1 MLMKFF
7 RSVRQKVLG
16 NGQLKRYVLYASGE
30 ILLVMIGILL
40 ALRVNEWNDNR
51 KEQALEQ
58 TYYCKLIEDIQQDV
72 LQIDKMIQENDDRI
86 HQCNLLVHL
95 LQTANPDRYDL
106 LKAVVGSISK
116 TTFTFK
122 TSTAAF
128 EDLKSSGNLKI
139 LRDHAIK
146 DSLIHYY
153 AQLEG
158 YIDVID
164 INSDYTVAL
173 YYDPSKDFTDL
184 GWQYIAHTRAVMD
197 TTLINMELL
206 DVYPFPSAGIRKQ
219 LLSNAIFYM
228 TTNGRKAQWYK
239 IMKAEI
245 MRMYARMKQKC

>member
-1 MLMKFF
+1 MKFF
-7 RSVRQKVLG
+7 RSVRQKVLS
-16 NGQLKRYVLYASGE
+16 NGQLKRYLLYAFGE

-58 TYYCKLIEDIQQDV
+58 TYYCKITEDIQQDV
-72 LQIDKMIQENDDRI
+72 QQIDKMIQENDDRI

-95 LQTANPDRYDL
+95 LQTDKPDRYEL
-106 LKAVVGSISK
+106 LQAAVGSISK

-122 TSTAAF
+122 ASTAAF

-153 AQLEG
+153 AVLEG

-164 INSDYTVAL
+164 INSDYTVGL
-173 YYDPSKDFTDL
+173 YFDPSRDFTDL
-184 GWQYIAHTRAVMD
+184 GWQYIAHTRAVID
-197 TTLINMELL
+197 TSLVHLQAL
-206 DVYPFPSAGIRKQ
+206 DVYSFPSAGIRKQ
-219 LLSNAIFYM
+219 MLSDAIFYM

-239 IMKAEI
+239 IMKAEV
-245 MRMYARMKQKC
+245 MRMYVLMKQKCS

>member
-1 MLMKFF
+1 MMKIL
-7 RSVRQKVLG
+7 RSLRQNVIA
-16 NGQLKRYVLYASGE
+16 NGKLKQYLLYTLGE

-51 KEQALEQ
+51 KDQALEQ
-58 TYYCKLIEDIQQDV
+58 TYYCKLTEDIQQDV
-72 LQIDKMIQENDDRI
+72 LQIDKMIEENNDRI
-86 HQCNLLVHL
+86 HQCNLLIHL
-95 LQTANPDRYDL
+95 LQTGKPNPYEL
-106 LKAVVGSISK
+106 SNAVVGSISK

-153 AQLEG
+153 ATLEG

-173 YYDPSKDFTDL
+173 YYDPSKDFIAY
-184 GWQYIAHTRAVMD
+184 GWQYMAHTRAVVD
-197 TTLINMELL
+197 SSLVNQQAL
-206 DVYPFPSAGIRKQ
+206 DVHPFPSPGIRKQ
-219 LLSNAIFYM
+219 LLSDAIFYM
-228 TTNGRKAQWYK
+228 TTNGRKAQWYN

-245 MRMYARMKQKC
+245 MRMLIMMNQKCL